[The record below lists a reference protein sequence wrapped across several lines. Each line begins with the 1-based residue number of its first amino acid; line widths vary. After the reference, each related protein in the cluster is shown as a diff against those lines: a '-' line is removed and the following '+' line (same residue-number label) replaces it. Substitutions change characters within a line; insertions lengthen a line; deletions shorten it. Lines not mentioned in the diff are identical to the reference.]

1 MHLQY
6 NIKFVQFR
14 DPGGWIWAQYDIE
27 VPFGN
32 IQTIDQNNFLK
43 TLNGI
48 KIKRFQLLWIH
59 VFYASATKVRDI
71 VFLSCLSEILT
82 LLITFEC
89 AFL

>member
-14 DPGGWIWAQYDIE
+14 DPGGWTQYDIE
-27 VPFGN
+27 VSFGN